1 MKTGFWSDFAG
12 AFTRPF
18 RKENRGVTL
27 QTLIF
32 MLIPFAGFIG
42 IGAAYTL
49 QSGGRRSIGRYAKT
63 GLKITLAHVLLAA
76 PVLLIY
82 AVQLLLSAYFSAYPF
97 YISLIFLAAY
107 VFFIVRLLVLM
118 PIASCSVAYGMPLR
132 EAVNGRQL
140 KSILGGCVFTYIFCS
155 LIVGILVYFAG
166 GFTNM
171 HRGITGY
178 LLSAVL
184 GTVYYLFSAGL
195 YMACCR
201 RSMGINPP
209 PSSGGPSAKK
219 YRAAAAVMVLVLLVS
234 AVAPAARALSP
245 EELTGDPVPADPAD
259 GAAGQK
265 PGYEA
270 PRTYLEAYYRFAKD
284 GKLGPG
290 TDIRRRD
297 DGTYYLGVYQTQAEA
312 EAVAF
317 VNKTAE
323 VSVAIADIG
332 LDFVPVI
339 GEVKNTLQM
348 GYYGYRYYTETDP
361 QKKRTYGYNVVYK
374 AIGLG
379 FKGLGSAATWAKNAD
394 LVNNKGVATTL
405 AYVMQQEWFYKNL
418 EAFDKMF
425 DGYDKLKTLI
435 DLENMASGKENTLDL
450 DKFFDDPTAATE
462 EAANRL
468 KDLITLQSFTKRDNP
483 KPTIPDTV
491 DVQPGN
497 APKGQKAE
505 NSSAVEESRVPDV
518 SQPEESTA
526 ESAADSASGPV
537 DADPFGSYKGTSSYT
552 IYGNTAGVNYSG
564 TTGNVEVII
573 NSNGTAHLITTVEF
587 SSDYTI
593 QGVGRVFSAV
603 SKTPVVVN
611 NIPIVQNTIGDMTYK
626 TTAKVT
632 STYSVEYQGQGYV
645 NGGGSAVDSA
655 EGTCTITIVVTW
667 VDLNY
672 YVVNGT
678 INFVTQNDPT
688 GSFPNIDVGFTCDKV
703 RD

>member
-18 RKENRGVTL
+18 RKENRGATL

-171 HRGITGY
+171 HRGIIGY

-209 PSSGGPSAKK
+209 PSSGRPTAKR
-219 YRAAAAVMVLVLLVS
+219 YRTAAAAMVLVLLVS
-234 AVAPAARALSP
+234 AAAPAARALSP
-245 EELTGDPVPADPAD
+245 EELTGDPVPVDPAD

-270 PRTYLEAYYRFAKD
+270 PRTYMEAYYRFAKD

-297 DGTYYLGVYQTQAEA
+297 DGTYYLGVYQTQAEV
-312 EAVAF
+312 EAVQF

-348 GYYGYRYYTETDP
+348 GYYGYKYYTETDP
-361 QKKRTYGYNVVYK
+361 QKKRTYGYNVLYK
-374 AIGLG
+374 GIGLG
-379 FKGLGSAATWAKNAD
+379 FKGLGSAATWAKGAD
-394 LVNNKGVATTL
+394 LANNKGVSTTL

-418 EAFDKMF
+418 EAFNTMF

-435 DLENMASGKENTLDL
+435 DLENLASGKENTLDL

-462 EAANRL
+462 EAGERL
-468 KDLITLQSFTKRDNP
+468 KDLITLQSFTKRDDP
-483 KPTIPDTV
+483 KSTIPDTV
-491 DVQPGN
+491 GGQTGKSASTD
-497 APKGQKAE
+497 PKKDE
-505 NSSAVEESRVPDV
+505 SSAPSE
-518 SQPEESTA
+518 SQPEDSSVPESAA
-526 ESAADSASGPV
+526 ESAAETSVPSDP
-537 DADPFGSYKGTSSYT
+537 DPFGSYSGTSSYT
-552 IYGNTAGVNYSG
+552 VYGNIAGLKYTG
-564 TTGNVEVII
+564 TTGTVDVII
-573 NSNGTAHLITTVEF
+573 NNDNTAHLITTVEF
-587 SSDYTI
+587 GTDYTI
-593 QGVGRVFSAV
+593 QGVGKVFSAV
-603 SKTPVVVN
+603 SKTPVDVDG
-611 NIPIVQNTIGDMTYK
+611 IPLVKNTIEKLTYQK
-626 TTAKVT
+626 TVPVT
-632 STYSVEYQGQGYV
+632 STYTVDYQGQGYV
-645 NGGGSAVDSA
+645 NGGGNASDTA
-655 EGTCTITIVVTW
+655 ETTCTITITVTW
-667 VDLNY
+667 VDITY
-672 YVVNGT
+672 YEISGT
-678 INFVTQNDPT
+678 INFVTKNDPS
-688 GSFPNIDVGFTCDKV
+688 GSFPNVDVGFTCSKN
-703 RD
+703 R